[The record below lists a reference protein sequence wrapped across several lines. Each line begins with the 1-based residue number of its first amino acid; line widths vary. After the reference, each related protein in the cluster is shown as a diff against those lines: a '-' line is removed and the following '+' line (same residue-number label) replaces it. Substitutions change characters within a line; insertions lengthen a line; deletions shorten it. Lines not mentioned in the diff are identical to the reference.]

1 MLVATAANLM
11 IAGFADAVW
20 INAATLLL
28 VAMAWVWRDH
38 VKNGVRDTSIV
49 ELSLAPFCF
58 PPGSSP
64 RLPHPWWIVAATAPA
79 RQRGAIRMIYTRPTT
94 KSVDLATHDLEAAVA
109 ANGFGL
115 LHTYNFRTILAG
127 KGFALPGECRVF
139 EVCNPKQASEVLAV
153 DMALNMVL
161 PCRVSIYED
170 KGRTIIGMVPP
181 SDLLPLV
188 SVDPAIAASAHE
200 VEATMKKIIDDAAG

>member
-1 MLVATAANLM
+1 
-11 IAGFADAVW
+11 
-20 INAATLLL
+20 
-28 VAMAWVWRDH
+28 
-38 VKNGVRDTSIV
+38 
-49 ELSLAPFCF
+49 
-58 PPGSSP
+58 
-64 RLPHPWWIVAATAPA
+64 
-79 RQRGAIRMIYTRPTT
+79 MIYTRPTT